1 VRILLDEQLPRQLAP
16 YFVGHDVRTTQEQG
30 WAGLKNGALLRQA
43 LAAGF
48 EVFVTGD
55 KNLEFQQNLKVSG
68 LFVVVLV
75 APSNTWK
82 TCCHVYPRRWNRFNV
97 ASLAT
102 SRASMREPCANIL
115 PSYPTDILHSPA
127 RVVVTRSVRLAS
139 ADAPHRRGVEWRERR
154 AMIIPWQP
162 RPGAVA
168 L

>member
-30 WAGLKNGALLRQA
+30 WAGLKNGALLKQA

-75 APSNTWK
+75 APSNTLEDLL
-82 TCCHVYPRRWNRFNV
+82 PRV
-97 ASLAT
+97 
-102 SRASMREPCANIL
+102 
-115 PSYPTDILHSPA
+115 PA
-127 RVVVTRSVRLAS
+127 ALESIQRGKPGDVERVE
-139 ADAPHRRGVEWRERR
+139 G
-154 AMIIPWQP
+154 
-162 RPGAVA
+162 
-168 L
+168 